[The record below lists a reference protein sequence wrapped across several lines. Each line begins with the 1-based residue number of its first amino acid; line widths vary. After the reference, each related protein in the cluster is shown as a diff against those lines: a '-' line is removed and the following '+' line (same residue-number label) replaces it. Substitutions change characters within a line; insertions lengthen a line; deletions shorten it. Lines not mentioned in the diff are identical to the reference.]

1 MKHLFIVSETDLT
14 TWEISSELIRG
25 TNVLGLVAFSIALG
39 IACARLGSKAKPF
52 IEMVDALGEAIMLLT
67 KGVIW

>member
-1 MKHLFIVSETDLT
+1 MHTWTIKMETA
-14 TWEISSELIRG
+14 RG

-39 IACARLGSKAKPF
+39 IACARLGSKARAF
-52 IEMVDALGEAIMLLT
+52 VDVVDSLGEAVMLLT

>member
-1 MKHLFIVSETDLT
+1 MTWDMKMEVV
-14 TWEISSELIRG
+14 RG

-39 IACARLGSKAKPF
+39 IACARMGQRAKPF
-52 IEMVDALGEAIMLLT
+52 IEAIEAMGEAIMMMT

>member
-1 MKHLFIVSETDLT
+1 META
-14 TWEISSELIRG
+14 RG

-39 IACARLGSKAKPF
+39 IACARLGSRAKPF
-52 IEMVDALGEAIMLLT
+52 IDIVDALGEAVMLLT